1 MEKKILI
8 LASTSFIGKN
18 IKKYLEKSYTIFCIN
33 RKDVDFKNEELL
45 KNAIKEIDPEIVIN
59 CCGIVGSSVKN
70 KNIHDYDI
78 LNENILLNTNILN
91 SCKNLHIKKII
102 VFSSYRL
109 FGDNIHAYY
118 DENDVQK
125 SDINYNVG
133 YLTSK
138 KVLDSQVKLFMKEYN
153 IDVICLLMTNI
164 FGYYDDFSINSRI
177 VPSMIANVK
186 EHMNNGSDM
195 VVNSNKNTLVNLVF
209 VDDISKLIEICI
221 LKENIRGN
229 IIIFNKDGI
238 ITLDNLTKKIADL
251 FNYKNNILFKND
263 TILTES
269 NIMKPNLQVFNNFFK
284 DFEFTQIEKGLK
296 ATTDFFKHSNLIESE

>member
-18 IKKYLEKSYTIFCIN
+18 IKKYLEKNHTIFCID

-45 KNAIKEIDPEIVIN
+45 KSAIKQIDPEIVIN

-78 LNENILLNTNILN
+78 LNENIILNANILN
-91 SCKNLHIKKII
+91 SCKNLNIKKII

-109 FGDNIHAYY
+109 FGDDIHSSY

-125 SDINYNVG
+125 SDINYNIG

-153 IDVICLLMTNI
+153 IDVVCLIMTNI
-164 FGYYDDFSINSRI
+164 FGCYDDFSVNGRI
-177 VPSMIANVK
+177 VPSMIANIK
-186 EHMNNGSDM
+186 EHIINQSDM
-195 VVNSNKNTLVNLVF
+195 VIPSNKNTLVNLVF
-209 VDDISKLIEICI
+209 VDDISKLVELCI

-238 ITLDNLTKKIADL
+238 ITLDNLTNKIANL
-251 FNYKNNILFKND
+251 FNFKNKILFKND
-263 TILTES
+263 HILTES
-269 NIMKPNLQVFNNFFK
+269 NIMNPNLQVFNNFFT
-284 DFEFTQIEKGLK
+284 DFKFTELEKGLK
-296 ATTDFFKHSNLIESE
+296 VTTDFFNLLESE

>member
-18 IKKYLEKSYTIFCIN
+18 IKKYLEKDYTIFCID

-70 KNIHDYDI
+70 KNIYDYDI
-78 LNENILLNTNILN
+78 LNENIILN
-91 SCKNLHIKKII
+91 ANIFNACKNLHIKKII

-109 FGDNIHAYY
+109 FGDNIHADY

-125 SDINYNVG
+125 TDINYNIG

-164 FGYYDDFSINSRI
+164 YGCYDDFSINSRI
-177 VPSMIANVK
+177 VPSMIANIK
-186 EHMNNGSDM
+186 EHVNSNSDM
-195 VVNSNKNTLVNLVF
+195 IVNSNKNTLVNLVF
-209 VDDISKLIEICI
+209 VDDISKLVEECI

-238 ITLDNLTKKIADL
+238 ITLDCLTNKIASL

-263 TILTES
+263 TMLTES
-269 NIMKPNLQVFNNFFK
+269 NIMKPNLQVFHHFFT
-284 DFEFTQIEKGLK
+284 DFKFTKLEDGLK
-296 ATTDFFKHSNLIESE
+296 ATTDFLTG